1 MLSKWWKAIVTNSYW
16 LVIYPRPVG
25 SLRSGVTSPC
35 LDFLVTN
42 RMMLLWTLF
51 VVVVVEASDLFISYT
66 CESVITVVQPRSDHG
81 RDKLGGGT
89 VRQQRTNRRNVH
101 GCKKCGTAEPIAVFL
116 HRLCLTKMYS
126 DVHDKT
132 LKENA
137 ISTVSAHSKTKPI
150 PLTES
155 TSMISIFSLVTL
167 HFDAL

>member
-1 MLSKWWKAIVTNSYW
+1 M
-16 LVIYPRPVG
+16 G

-42 RMMLLWTLF
+42 RMMLLWILF

-89 VRQQRTNRRNVH
+89 VRQKRTNRCNFPDW
-101 GCKKCGTAEPIAVFL
+101 KKCGTAEPIAVFL

-167 HFDAL
+167 HFDALYPWQNKRMHV